1 MSVTPVR
8 LVADVVVPSIAD
20 TVWHGG
26 AVDIDAEGRI
36 VAAGR
41 EAELPPATG
50 ERRVVGGLLLPG
62 FVNAHAHTPMT
73 LVRSVGD
80 GAALD
85 SWLRDHVWPRE
96 GRMTVDD
103 AAWGMRLGVAEMLL
117 AGVTTTYEMYL
128 HEDRIAE
135 AGAGV
140 GQRVVACGGI
150 FSGLLDGDDPTRRL
164 DQLDATRAR
173 FADDDLITI
182 GYGPHSLYDLPV
194 EAVREIGRRAIAAGA
209 PVTIHLEETT
219 AERDV
224 VIERDGRP
232 ATETLA
238 EVGFLAAR
246 PVCAHGVWL
255 SASDQDLLREHGASV
270 VHCPS
275 SNLKLGSGIA
285 PIAAMRERG
294 VTVALGTD
302 GPASNDRLDLWD
314 ELRLAGL
321 LARGSTHDPTVA
333 RPADVLAWGTRT
345 GGEAIGQ
352 PDLGHLSPGAR
363 ADLVRID
370 LDQPA
375 FTPGLPEDLLTHL
388 VYSGSSRHVTDVW
401 VGGRQVVADGALTTA
416 DLGEIRHETVSIAR
430 RLAA

>member
-1 MSVTPVR
+1 MPSTPVR
-8 LVADVVVPSIAD
+8 LVADVVVPATGD

-26 AVDIDAEGRI
+26 AVDIGEDGRI
-36 VAAGR
+36 VAAGP
-41 EAELPPATG
+41 ETDLPAATAE
-50 ERRVVGGLLLPG
+50 RHDVGGLLMPG

-85 SWLRDHVWPRE
+85 SWLKDHVWPRE
-96 GRMTVDD
+96 TRMTPDD

-128 HEDRIAE
+128 FEDLIAE
-135 AGAGV
+135 AAAEL

-150 FSGLLDGDDPTRRL
+150 FSGLLDGDDPSRRL
-164 DQLDATRAR
+164 DALDAARAR
-173 FADDDLITI
+173 FADHDLVTI
-182 GYGPHSLYDLPV
+182 GYGPHSLYDLPP
-194 EAVREIGRRAIAAGA
+194 AALTEIGRRAVADGV
-209 PVTIHLEETT
+209 PVTIHLEETE
-219 AERDV
+219 AEREL
-224 VIERDGRP
+224 VIDRHGRT
-232 ATETLA
+232 ATEVLA
-238 EVGFLAAR
+238 EIGFLAAR
-246 PVCAHGVWL
+246 PLCAHGVWL
-255 SASDQDLLREHGASV
+255 SERDQELLREHDAAV

-333 RPADVLAWGTRT
+333 RPGDVLAWGTRT
-345 GGEAIGQ
+345 GGHAIGQ
-352 PDLGHLSPGAR
+352 DDVGHLGAGAR
-363 ADLVRID
+363 ADLIRID

-375 FTPGLPEDLLTHL
+375 FTPGLPDDLLTHL
-388 VYSGSSRHVTDVW
+388 VFSGSSRHVTDVW
-401 VGGRQVVADGALTTA
+401 VGGRQVVEAKELVTG
-416 DLGEIRHETVSIAR
+416 DLAEIRAESVSIAQ